1 MAETF
6 LAITFK
12 DYTTIYGRTATEVL
26 ENLTGGFNPSTVA
39 ELRLAFLRRAG
50 CYAPDAIT
58 GALVSFGGVRVSEL
72 SDLEFLKLCS
82 KPPLDLWE
90 FFENVE
96 RPFPVSRT
104 NGSSWVVTAQLPK
117 RPAIAR

>member
-12 DYTTIYGRTATEVL
+12 DDTTIYGRTATEVL
-26 ENLTGGFNPSTVA
+26 ENLTGGFNPPTVS
-39 ELRLAFLRRAG
+39 ELRQAFMRRAG
-50 CYAPDAIT
+50 CYVPDYDDCSN
-58 GALVSFGGVRVSEL
+58 LQ
-72 SDLEFLKLCS
+72 FLKLCGS
-82 KPPLDLWE
+82 SPINLWK

-96 RPFPVSRT
+96 RPFPVSHA
-104 NGSSWVVTAQLPK
+104 NGSSWAVTAQLPK

>member
-6 LAITFK
+6 YAITFK
-12 DYTTIYGRTATEVL
+12 DGTTVYGRTATEVL
-26 ENLTGGFNPSTVA
+26 ENLTGGFNPSTVP
-39 ELRLAFLRRAG
+39 ELRQAFLRRAG
-50 CYAPDAIT
+50 CYVPDYDDCNN
-58 GALVSFGGVRVSEL
+58 LQ
-72 SDLEFLKLCS
+72 FLKLCG
-82 KPPLDLWE
+82 KPPIDLWK

-104 NGSSWVVTAQLPK
+104 NGESWAVTAQLSK

>member
-6 LAITFK
+6 FAITFK
-12 DYTTIYGRTATEVL
+12 DGTTVYGRTATEVL
-26 ENLTGGFNPSTVA
+26 ENLTGGFNPPTVR

-50 CYAPDAIT
+50 CYAPEPIT
-58 GALVSFGGVRVSEL
+58 NSVVSSGFGYSNL
-72 SDLEFLKLCS
+72 SDLEFLEICS
-82 KPPLDLWE
+82 EPPIDLWKLHK
-90 FFENVE
+90 NVE

-104 NGSSWVVTAQLPK
+104 NGESWAVTAQLPK